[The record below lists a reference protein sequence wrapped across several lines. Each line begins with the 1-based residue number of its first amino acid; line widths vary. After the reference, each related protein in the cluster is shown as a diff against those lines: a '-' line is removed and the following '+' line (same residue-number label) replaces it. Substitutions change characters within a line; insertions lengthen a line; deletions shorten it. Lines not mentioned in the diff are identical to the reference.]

1 MSRPEIAL
9 HKNRN
14 AMKEELKSFYVKHS
28 QRDYPL
34 SFKLAVVREVETGS
48 LGVRSAM
55 RKYGIQGHGTVTE
68 WRRKYGILDK
78 DFQTLTNMPKTPQQK
93 IFELEQKV
101 RLLEKEKAFLEQEMI
116 NAVDKANILDRLVQL
131 AEQEYRIRIRKNSL
145 PGQSEV
151 TPKSLTKR

>member
-9 HKNRN
+9 HKNSN
-14 AMKEELKSFYVKHS
+14 AMKEKLKSFYVKRS

-48 LGVRSAM
+48 LGVRAAM
-55 RKYGIQGHGTVTE
+55 RKYGIQGHGTITE
-68 WRRKYGILDK
+68 WRRKYGIFDK
-78 DFQTLTNMPKTPQQK
+78 NFQTQSSMPKSPQQK

-116 NAVDKANILDRLVQL
+116 NAVDKANILDRLVLL
-131 AEQEYRIRIRKNSL
+131 AEQEYHIRIRKNSL
-145 PGQSEV
+145 PGQSEA
-151 TPKSLTKR
+151 TPKSSTKR

>member
-1 MSRPEIAL
+1 
-9 HKNRN
+9 
-14 AMKEELKSFYVKHS
+14 MKEKLKSFYVKRS

-48 LGVRSAM
+48 LGVRGAM
-55 RKYGIQGHGTVTE
+55 RQYGIQGHGTVTE

-78 DFQTLTNMPKTPQQK
+78 DFQTHSSMPKSPQQK

-116 NAVDKANILDRLVQL
+116 NAVDKATILDRLVLL
-131 AEQEYRIRIRKNSL
+131 AEQEYHIRIRKNSL
-145 PGQSEV
+145 PGQSEA
-151 TPKSLTKR
+151 TPKSSTKR

>member
-1 MSRPEIAL
+1 
-9 HKNRN
+9 
-14 AMKEELKSFYVKHS
+14 MKEELKSFYVKHS

-48 LGVRSAM
+48 LGVKSAM

-78 DFQTLTNMPKTPQQK
+78 DFQTHTNMSKTPQQK